1 MPARHIQEVYLLF
14 VRTQKARRPAG
25 QPTQREPTS
34 TLTINTPPA
43 RTDWPHTRRTDPKQ
57 PDPKYDQPR
66 MERRAKQETA
76 TTDIFS
82 HGRTCT
88 HSLSINACLRGLPPC
103 RVPRSDRSAINLVD
117 WAAIYTPWTCPN
129 RPESGLCGPQRRKHV
144 GKEREDFPHALSN
157 EDRRIAG
164 W

>member
-1 MPARHIQEVYLLF
+1 MLERKKRDDPPASPHRES
-14 VRTQKARRPAG
+14 RPL
-25 QPTQREPTS
+25 Q
-34 TLTINTPPA
+34 TINTPAA

-129 RPESGLCGPQRRKHV
+129 RPESGLCGPQRR
-144 GKEREDFPHALSN
+144 GKVRPSTRSALRTRDGVLTAVLVRVST
-157 EDRRIAG
+157 RSF
-164 W
+164 